1 MALVYDPTSGFVTI
15 PDPTPVAP
23 SNSGANVPGMTFTTT
38 VTDLPSNV
46 QNVINKNA
54 ASQGMTPE
62 QYLASRGGVDPIT
75 GVYGNSAAAD
85 SNAYLTDAA
94 YTTAAQNGNL
104 LSELNKAAG
113 KDKTTTGGGTTGTN
127 ASSSST
133 SLSAADTTARQ
144 NIFDQVQALFTTYG
158 IIKPG
163 DPASDALLKTI
174 KDLAMS
180 GAGADTISLQLQQSD
195 AYKARFAGNETR
207 RAAGLNI
214 LSPAEY
220 IATENAYDQIL
231 RAAGVPTGFYN
242 SSAEKA
248 KLIGAD
254 VSASELQSRVDLAA
268 KSISGADPFY
278 TQQLK
283 NLYGLSQGDMIAHVL
298 DPSAA
303 MPLLQQQTQSTTIA
317 AAAAR
322 NATNINL
329 TTAEQLAGM
338 GVTQAQAEQGFGNI
352 ASQLPGM
359 QAIASRYQGYGDA
372 GTVGTGLQAATFGA
386 PIGGETAAQAEARLK
401 RLQTQEVSAFG
412 GSAGASTQGQSL
424 GVANQQGVQ

>member
-1 MALVYDPTSGFVTI
+1 MATTGYDVLSGLKAVPVAKSTAVTPASI
-15 PDPTPVAP
+15 AAAQAAVAATEKIAAKTETAAVRAGDPLTNKSVVPPAPAGTTPVWV
-23 SNSGANVPGMTFTTT
+23 GG
-38 VTDLPSNV
+38 TD
-46 QNVINKNA
+46 
-54 ASQGMTPE
+54 
-62 QYLASRGGVDPIT
+62 
-75 GVYGNSAAAD
+75 
-85 SNAYLTDAA
+85 
-94 YTTAAQNGNL
+94 
-104 LSELNKAAG
+104 
-113 KDKTTTGGGTTGTN
+113 TGGWKFQSNTVQGPLGSSAGGQPTGSTGSVPYAPTGPS
-127 ASSSST
+127 AS
-133 SLSAADTTARQ
+133 DTASRQ

-207 RAAGLNI
+207 RAAGLNV

-231 RAAGVPTGFYN
+231 RASGVPTGFYN

-278 TQQLK
+278 TQQLQ

-298 DPSAA
+298 DPAAA
-303 MPLLQQQTQSTTIA
+303 MPLLQQQAQSTTIA

-329 TTAEQLAGM
+329 TTAQQLAGM
-338 GVTQAQAEQGFGNI
+338 GITQAQAEQGFGNI
-352 ASQLPGM
+352 ANQLPGM

-386 PIGGETAAQAEARLK
+386 PVGGETAAQAEARLK

-424 GVANQQGVQ
+424 GVGNQQGVQ

>member
-1 MALVYDPTSGFVTI
+1 MAYNPMSGNT
-15 PDPTPVAP
+15 PDAPAVAP
-23 SNSGANVPGMTFTTT
+23 
-38 VTDLPSNV
+38 VT
-46 QNVINKNA
+46 NA
-54 ASQGMTPE
+54 S
-62 QYLASRGGVDPIT
+62 L
-75 GVYGNSAAAD
+75 AAAQ
-85 SNAYLTDAA
+85 ATLGAKELAATRAETAAVRAAEPLTNKSVTPQAPA
-94 YTTAAQNGNL
+94 GTTAVWIG
-104 LSELNKAAG
+104 G
-113 KDKTTTGGGTTGTN
+113 TTTGSWKFQTNTPQGPVGGGGGGGQPTGPT
-127 ASSSST
+127 
-133 SLSAADTTARQ
+133 LSAPTGPSATDMASRQ
-144 NIFDQVQALFTTYG
+144 NVFDQVQALFTTYG
-158 IIKPG
+158 IIKAG
-163 DPASDALLKTI
+163 DPASDALLATI
-174 KDLAMS
+174 KNLAMS

-207 RAAGLNI
+207 RAAGLNV

-231 RAAGVPTGFYN
+231 RASGVPTGFYN

-268 KSISGADPFY
+268 KSISGEDPFY

-298 DPSAA
+298 DPAAA

-322 NATNINL
+322 NATNVNL
-329 TTAEQLAGM
+329 STAQQLAGM

-386 PIGGETAAQAEARLK
+386 PIAGETAAQAETRLK
-401 RLQTQEVSAFG
+401 RLQTQETSIFG

-424 GVANQQGVQ
+424 GVGNQQGVQ

>member
-1 MALVYDPTSGFVTI
+1 MATTGYDVLSGLKATSTPAPAPVT
-15 PDPTPVAP
+15 P
-23 SNSGANVPGMTFTTT
+23 
-38 VTDLPSNV
+38 
-46 QNVINKNA
+46 
-54 ASQGMTPE
+54 AS
-62 QYLASRGGVDPIT
+62 I
-75 GVYGNSAAAD
+75 AAAQ
-85 SNAYLTDAA
+85 AAVAATEKIAAKTETAAVRAAEPLTNNSVTPQAPA
-94 YTTAAQNGNL
+94 GTTAVWVG
-104 LSELNKAAG
+104 G
-113 KDKTTTGGGTTGTN
+113 TTTGGWKFQTNTPQGPVGGGGGGGGQPTGPT
-127 ASSSST
+127 
-133 SLSAADTTARQ
+133 LSAPTGPSATDMASRQ
-144 NIFDQVQALFTTYG
+144 NVFDQVQALFTTYG
-158 IIKPG
+158 IIKAG
-163 DPASDALLKTI
+163 DPASDALLATI
-174 KDLAMS
+174 KNLAMS

-207 RAAGLNI
+207 RAAGLNV

-231 RAAGVPTGFYN
+231 RASGVPTGFYN

-298 DPSAA
+298 DPAAA

-322 NATNINL
+322 NATNVNL
-329 TTAEQLAGM
+329 STAEQLAGM

-386 PIGGETAAQAEARLK
+386 PIAGETAAQAETRLK
-401 RLQTQEVSAFG
+401 RLQTQETSAFG

-424 GVANQQGVQ
+424 GIGTQQGVQ

>member
-1 MALVYDPTSGFVTI
+1 MATTGYDVLSGLKATSTPAPAPVT
-15 PDPTPVAP
+15 P
-23 SNSGANVPGMTFTTT
+23 
-38 VTDLPSNV
+38 
-46 QNVINKNA
+46 
-54 ASQGMTPE
+54 AS
-62 QYLASRGGVDPIT
+62 I
-75 GVYGNSAAAD
+75 AAAQ
-85 SNAYLTDAA
+85 AAVAATEKIAAKTETAAVRAAEPLTNKSVTPQAPA
-94 YTTAAQNGNL
+94 GTTAVWVG
-104 LSELNKAAG
+104 G
-113 KDKTTTGGGTTGTN
+113 TTTGGWKFQTNTPQGPVGGGGGGGGQPTGPT
-127 ASSSST
+127 
-133 SLSAADTTARQ
+133 LSAPTGPSATDMASRQ
-144 NIFDQVQALFTTYG
+144 NVFDQVQALFTTYG
-158 IIKPG
+158 IIKAG
-163 DPASDALLKTI
+163 DPASDALLATI
-174 KDLAMS
+174 KNLAMS

-207 RAAGLNI
+207 RAAGLNV

-231 RAAGVPTGFYN
+231 RASGVPTGFYN

-298 DPSAA
+298 DPAAA

-322 NATNINL
+322 NATNVNL
-329 TTAEQLAGM
+329 STAEQLAGM

-386 PIGGETAAQAEARLK
+386 PIAGETAAQAETRLK
-401 RLQTQEVSAFG
+401 RLQTQETSAFG

-424 GVANQQGVQ
+424 GIGTQQGVQ

>member
-1 MALVYDPTSGFVTI
+1 MAYNPMSGNT
-15 PDPTPVAP
+15 PDAPAVAP
-23 SNSGANVPGMTFTTT
+23 
-38 VTDLPSNV
+38 VT
-46 QNVINKNA
+46 NA
-54 ASQGMTPE
+54 S
-62 QYLASRGGVDPIT
+62 L
-75 GVYGNSAAAD
+75 AAAQ
-85 SNAYLTDAA
+85 ATLGAKELAATRAETAAVRAAEPLTNKSVTPQAPA
-94 YTTAAQNGNL
+94 GTTAVWIG
-104 LSELNKAAG
+104 G
-113 KDKTTTGGGTTGTN
+113 TTTGSWKFQTNTPQGPVGGGGGGGQPTGPT
-127 ASSSST
+127 
-133 SLSAADTTARQ
+133 LSAPTGPSATDMASRQ
-144 NIFDQVQALFTTYG
+144 NVFDQVQALFTTYG
-158 IIKPG
+158 IIKAG
-163 DPASDALLKTI
+163 DPASDALLATI
-174 KDLAMS
+174 KNLAMS

-207 RAAGLNI
+207 RAAGLNV

-231 RAAGVPTGFYN
+231 RASGVPTGFYN

-298 DPSAA
+298 DPAAA

-322 NATNINL
+322 NATNVNL
-329 TTAEQLAGM
+329 STAEQLAGM

-386 PIGGETAAQAEARLK
+386 PIAGETAAQAETRLK
-401 RLQTQEVSAFG
+401 RLQTQETSAFG

-424 GVANQQGVQ
+424 GVGNQQGSF

>member
-1 MALVYDPTSGFVTI
+1 MATTGYDVLSGLKAV
-15 PDPTPVAP
+15 PVAKPAPIVVTP
-23 SNSGANVPGMTFTTT
+23 SS
-38 VTDLPSNV
+38 
-46 QNVINKNA
+46 I
-54 ASQGMTPE
+54 
-62 QYLASRGGVDPIT
+62 
-75 GVYGNSAAAD
+75 AAAQ
-85 SNAYLTDAA
+85 ATLGAKELAATRAETAAVRAAEPLTNKSVTPQAPA
-94 YTTAAQNGNL
+94 GTTAVWIG
-104 LSELNKAAG
+104 G
-113 KDKTTTGGGTTGTN
+113 TTTGSWKFQTNTPQGPVGGGGNGGQPTGPT
-127 ASSSST
+127 
-133 SLSAADTTARQ
+133 LSAPTGPSATDMASRQ

-158 IIKPG
+158 IIKAG
-163 DPASDALLKTI
+163 DPASDALLATI
-174 KDLAMS
+174 KNLAMS

-207 RAAGLNI
+207 RAAGLNV
-214 LSPAEY
+214 LSPVEY

-231 RAAGVPTGFYN
+231 RASGVPTGFYN

-298 DPSAA
+298 DPAAA

-322 NATNINL
+322 NATNVNL
-329 TTAEQLAGM
+329 STAEQLAGM

-386 PIGGETAAQAEARLK
+386 PIAGETAAQAETRLK
-401 RLQTQEVSAFG
+401 RLQTQETSAFG

-424 GVANQQGVQ
+424 GVGNQQGVS

>member
-1 MALVYDPTSGFVTI
+1 MAFYDPMSGNT
-15 PDPTPVAP
+15 PDAPAVAP
-23 SNSGANVPGMTFTTT
+23 
-38 VTDLPSNV
+38 VT
-46 QNVINKNA
+46 NA
-54 ASQGMTPE
+54 S
-62 QYLASRGGVDPIT
+62 L
-75 GVYGNSAAAD
+75 AAAQ
-85 SNAYLTDAA
+85 ATLGAKELAATRAETAAVRAAEPLTNKSVTPQAPA
-94 YTTAAQNGNL
+94 GTTAVWIG
-104 LSELNKAAG
+104 G
-113 KDKTTTGGGTTGTN
+113 TTTGSWKFQTNTPQGPVGGGGGGGQPTGPT
-127 ASSSST
+127 
-133 SLSAADTTARQ
+133 LSAPTGASATDMASRQ
-144 NIFDQVQALFTTYG
+144 NVFDQVQALFTTYG
-158 IIKPG
+158 IIKAG
-163 DPASDALLKTI
+163 DPASDALLATI
-174 KDLAMS
+174 KNLAMS

-207 RAAGLNI
+207 RAAGLNV

-231 RAAGVPTGFYN
+231 RASGVPTGFYN

-298 DPSAA
+298 DPAAA

-322 NATNINL
+322 NATNVNL
-329 TTAEQLAGM
+329 STAEQLAGM
-338 GVTQAQAEQGFGNI
+338 GITQAQAEQGFGNI

-386 PIGGETAAQAEARLK
+386 PIAGETAAQAETRLK
-401 RLQTQEVSAFG
+401 RLQTQETSIFG

-424 GVANQQGVQ
+424 GVGNQQGVS

>member
-1 MALVYDPTSGFVTI
+1 MAYNPMSGNT
-15 PDPTPVAP
+15 PDAPAVAP
-23 SNSGANVPGMTFTTT
+23 
-38 VTDLPSNV
+38 VT
-46 QNVINKNA
+46 NA
-54 ASQGMTPE
+54 S
-62 QYLASRGGVDPIT
+62 L
-75 GVYGNSAAAD
+75 AAAQAAVAATEKIAT
-85 SNAYLTDAA
+85 SAETAAVRAAEPLTNKSVTPQAPA
-94 YTTAAQNGNL
+94 GTTAVWIG
-104 LSELNKAAG
+104 G
-113 KDKTTTGGGTTGTN
+113 TTTGSWKFQTNTPQGPVGGGGGGQPTGPT
-127 ASSSST
+127 
-133 SLSAADTTARQ
+133 LSAPTGPSATDMASRQ
-144 NIFDQVQALFTTYG
+144 NVFDQVQALFTTYG
-158 IIKPG
+158 IIKAG
-163 DPASDALLKTI
+163 DPASDALLATI
-174 KDLAMS
+174 KNLAMS

-195 AYKARFAGNETR
+195 AYKARFAGNEIR
-207 RAAGLNI
+207 RAAGLNV

-231 RAAGVPTGFYN
+231 RASGVPTGFYN

-298 DPSAA
+298 DPAAA

-322 NATNINL
+322 NATNVNL
-329 TTAEQLAGM
+329 STAEQLAGM

-386 PIGGETAAQAEARLK
+386 PIAGETAAQAETRLK
-401 RLQTQEVSAFG
+401 RLQTQETSIFG

-424 GVANQQGVQ
+424 GVGNQQGVS

>member
-1 MALVYDPTSGFVTI
+1 MAYNPMSGNT
-15 PDPTPVAP
+15 PDAPAVAP
-23 SNSGANVPGMTFTTT
+23 
-38 VTDLPSNV
+38 VT
-46 QNVINKNA
+46 NA
-54 ASQGMTPE
+54 S
-62 QYLASRGGVDPIT
+62 L
-75 GVYGNSAAAD
+75 AAAQAAVAATEKIAT
-85 SNAYLTDAA
+85 SAETAAVRAAEPLTNKSVTPQAPA
-94 YTTAAQNGNL
+94 GTTAVWIG
-104 LSELNKAAG
+104 G
-113 KDKTTTGGGTTGTN
+113 TTTGSWKFQTNTPQGPVGGGGGGQPTGPT
-127 ASSSST
+127 
-133 SLSAADTTARQ
+133 LSAPTGPSATDMASRQ
-144 NIFDQVQALFTTYG
+144 NVFDQVQALFTTYG
-158 IIKPG
+158 IIKAG
-163 DPASDALLKTI
+163 DPASDALLATI
-174 KDLAMS
+174 KNLAMS

-195 AYKARFAGNETR
+195 AYKARFAGNEIR
-207 RAAGLNI
+207 RAAGLNV

-231 RAAGVPTGFYN
+231 RASGVPTGFYN

-298 DPSAA
+298 DPAAA

-322 NATNINL
+322 NATNVNL
-329 TTAEQLAGM
+329 STAEQLAGM

-386 PIGGETAAQAEARLK
+386 PIAGETAAQAETRLK
-401 RLQTQEVSAFG
+401 RLQTQETSIFG

-424 GVANQQGVQ
+424 GVGNQQGVQ

>member
-1 MALVYDPTSGFVTI
+1 MSGNT
-15 PDPTPVAP
+15 PDAPAVAP
-23 SNSGANVPGMTFTTT
+23 
-38 VTDLPSNV
+38 VT
-46 QNVINKNA
+46 NA
-54 ASQGMTPE
+54 S
-62 QYLASRGGVDPIT
+62 L
-75 GVYGNSAAAD
+75 AAAQAAVAATEKIAT
-85 SNAYLTDAA
+85 SAETAAVRAAEPLTNKSVTPQAPA
-94 YTTAAQNGNL
+94 GTTAVWIG
-104 LSELNKAAG
+104 G
-113 KDKTTTGGGTTGTN
+113 TTTGSWKFQTNTPQGPVGGGGGGGQPTGPT
-127 ASSSST
+127 
-133 SLSAADTTARQ
+133 LSAPTGPSATDMASRQ
-144 NIFDQVQALFTTYG
+144 NVFDQVQALFTTYG
-158 IIKPG
+158 IIKAG
-163 DPASDALLKTI
+163 DPASDALLATI
-174 KDLAMS
+174 KNLAMS

-195 AYKARFAGNETR
+195 AYKARFAGNEIR
-207 RAAGLNI
+207 RAAGLNV

-231 RAAGVPTGFYN
+231 RASGVPTGFYN

-298 DPSAA
+298 DPAAA

-322 NATNINL
+322 NATNVNL
-329 TTAEQLAGM
+329 STAQQLAGM

-386 PIGGETAAQAEARLK
+386 PIAGETAAQAETRLK
-401 RLQTQEVSAFG
+401 RLQTQETSTFG

-424 GVANQQGVQ
+424 GVGNQQGVS

>member
-1 MALVYDPTSGFVTI
+1 MAYNPMSGNT
-15 PDPTPVAP
+15 PDAPAVAP
-23 SNSGANVPGMTFTTT
+23 
-38 VTDLPSNV
+38 VT
-46 QNVINKNA
+46 NA
-54 ASQGMTPE
+54 S
-62 QYLASRGGVDPIT
+62 L
-75 GVYGNSAAAD
+75 AAAQAAVAATEKIAT
-85 SNAYLTDAA
+85 SAETAAVRAAEPLTNKSVTPQAPA
-94 YTTAAQNGNL
+94 GTTAVWIG
-104 LSELNKAAG
+104 G
-113 KDKTTTGGGTTGTN
+113 TTTGSWKFQTNTPQGPVGGGGGGGQPTGPT
-127 ASSSST
+127 
-133 SLSAADTTARQ
+133 LSAPTGPSATDMASRQ
-144 NIFDQVQALFTTYG
+144 NVFDQVQALFTTYG
-158 IIKPG
+158 IIKAG
-163 DPASDALLKTI
+163 DPASDALLATI
-174 KDLAMS
+174 KNLAMS

-207 RAAGLNI
+207 RAAGLNV

-231 RAAGVPTGFYN
+231 RASGVPTGFYN

-298 DPSAA
+298 DPAAA

-322 NATNINL
+322 NATNVNL
-329 TTAEQLAGM
+329 STAEQLAGM

-386 PIGGETAAQAEARLK
+386 PIAGETAAQAETRLK
-401 RLQTQEVSAFG
+401 RLQTQETSIFG

-424 GVANQQGVQ
+424 GVGNQQGVS

>member
-1 MALVYDPTSGFVTI
+1 MAYNPMSGNT
-15 PDPTPVAP
+15 PDAPAVAP
-23 SNSGANVPGMTFTTT
+23 
-38 VTDLPSNV
+38 VT
-46 QNVINKNA
+46 NA
-54 ASQGMTPE
+54 S
-62 QYLASRGGVDPIT
+62 L
-75 GVYGNSAAAD
+75 AAAQ
-85 SNAYLTDAA
+85 ATVGAKELAATRAETAAVRAAEPLTNKSVTPQAPA
-94 YTTAAQNGNL
+94 GTTAVWIG
-104 LSELNKAAG
+104 G
-113 KDKTTTGGGTTGTN
+113 TTTGSWKFQTNTPQGPVGGGGGGGQPTGPT
-127 ASSSST
+127 
-133 SLSAADTTARQ
+133 LSAPTGPSATDMASRQ
-144 NIFDQVQALFTTYG
+144 NVFDQVQALFTTYG
-158 IIKPG
+158 IIKAG
-163 DPASDALLKTI
+163 DPASDALLATI
-174 KDLAMS
+174 KNLAMS

-207 RAAGLNI
+207 RAAGLNV

-231 RAAGVPTGFYN
+231 RASGVPTGFYN

-298 DPSAA
+298 DPAAA

-322 NATNINL
+322 NATNVNL
-329 TTAEQLAGM
+329 STAEQLAGM

-386 PIGGETAAQAEARLK
+386 PIAGETAAQAETRLK
-401 RLQTQEVSAFG
+401 RLQTQETSIFG

-424 GVANQQGVQ
+424 GVGNQQGVS

>member
-1 MALVYDPTSGFVTI
+1 MAYNPMSGNT
-15 PDPTPVAP
+15 PDAPAVAP
-23 SNSGANVPGMTFTTT
+23 
-38 VTDLPSNV
+38 VT
-46 QNVINKNA
+46 NA
-54 ASQGMTPE
+54 S
-62 QYLASRGGVDPIT
+62 L
-75 GVYGNSAAAD
+75 AAAQAAVAATEKIAT
-85 SNAYLTDAA
+85 SAETAAVRAAEPLTNKSVTPQAPA
-94 YTTAAQNGNL
+94 GTTAVWIG
-104 LSELNKAAG
+104 G
-113 KDKTTTGGGTTGTN
+113 TTTGSWKFQTNTPQGPIGGGGGGGQPTGPT
-127 ASSSST
+127 
-133 SLSAADTTARQ
+133 LSAPTGPSATDMASRQ
-144 NIFDQVQALFTTYG
+144 NVFDQVQALFTTYG
-158 IIKPG
+158 IIKAG
-163 DPASDALLKTI
+163 DPASDALLATI
-174 KDLAMS
+174 KNLAMS

-195 AYKARFAGNETR
+195 AYKARFAGNEIR
-207 RAAGLNI
+207 RAAGLNV

-231 RAAGVPTGFYN
+231 RASGVPTGFYN

-298 DPSAA
+298 DPAAA

-322 NATNINL
+322 NATNVNL
-329 TTAEQLAGM
+329 STAEQLAGM

-386 PIGGETAAQAEARLK
+386 PIAGETAAQAETRLK
-401 RLQTQEVSAFG
+401 RLQTQETSIFG

-424 GVANQQGVQ
+424 GVGNQQGSF

>member
-1 MALVYDPTSGFVTI
+1 MSGNT
-15 PDPTPVAP
+15 PDAPAVAP
-23 SNSGANVPGMTFTTT
+23 
-38 VTDLPSNV
+38 VT
-46 QNVINKNA
+46 NA
-54 ASQGMTPE
+54 S
-62 QYLASRGGVDPIT
+62 L
-75 GVYGNSAAAD
+75 AAAQ
-85 SNAYLTDAA
+85 ATLGAKELAATRAETAAVRAAEPLTNKSVTPQAPA
-94 YTTAAQNGNL
+94 GTTAVWIG
-104 LSELNKAAG
+104 G
-113 KDKTTTGGGTTGTN
+113 TTTGSWKFQTNTPQGPVGGGGGGQPTGPT
-127 ASSSST
+127 
-133 SLSAADTTARQ
+133 LSAPTGPSATQMADRQ

-158 IIKPG
+158 IIKAG
-163 DPASDALLKTI
+163 DPASDALLATI
-174 KDLAMS
+174 KNLAMS

-207 RAAGLNI
+207 RAAGLNV

-231 RAAGVPTGFYN
+231 RASGVPTGFYN

-298 DPSAA
+298 DPAAA

-322 NATNINL
+322 NATNVNL
-329 TTAEQLAGM
+329 STAQQLAGM

-352 ASQLPGM
+352 AFQLPGM

-386 PIGGETAAQAEARLK
+386 PIAGETAAQAETRLK
-401 RLQTQEVSAFG
+401 RLQTQETSAFG

-424 GVANQQGVQ
+424 GIGTQQGVQ

>member
-1 MALVYDPTSGFVTI
+1 M
-15 PDPTPVAP
+15 
-23 SNSGANVPGMTFTTT
+23 
-38 VTDLPSNV
+38 
-46 QNVINKNA
+46 
-54 ASQGMTPE
+54 
-62 QYLASRGGVDPIT
+62 
-75 GVYGNSAAAD
+75 
-85 SNAYLTDAA
+85 
-94 YTTAAQNGNL
+94 
-104 LSELNKAAG
+104 
-113 KDKTTTGGGTTGTN
+113 
-127 ASSSST
+127 
-133 SLSAADTTARQ
+133 
-144 NIFDQVQALFTTYG
+144 
-158 IIKPG
+158 
-163 DPASDALLKTI
+163 
-174 KDLAMS
+174 
-180 GAGADTISLQLQQSD
+180 
-195 AYKARFAGNETR
+195 
-207 RAAGLNI
+207 
-214 LSPAEY
+214 
-220 IATENAYDQIL
+220 
-231 RAAGVPTGFYN
+231 PTGFYN

-298 DPSAA
+298 DPAAA

-322 NATNINL
+322 NATNVNL
-329 TTAEQLAGM
+329 STAEQLAGM

-386 PIGGETAAQAEARLK
+386 PIAGETAAQAETRLK
-401 RLQTQEVSAFG
+401 RLQTQETSAFG

-424 GVANQQGVQ
+424 GVGNQQGVQ

>member
-1 MALVYDPTSGFVTI
+1 MAYNPMSGNT
-15 PDPTPVAP
+15 PDAPAVAP
-23 SNSGANVPGMTFTTT
+23 
-38 VTDLPSNV
+38 VT
-46 QNVINKNA
+46 NA
-54 ASQGMTPE
+54 S
-62 QYLASRGGVDPIT
+62 L
-75 GVYGNSAAAD
+75 AAAQ
-85 SNAYLTDAA
+85 ATLGAKELAATRAETAAVRAAEPLTNKSVTPQAPA
-94 YTTAAQNGNL
+94 GTTAVWIG
-104 LSELNKAAG
+104 G
-113 KDKTTTGGGTTGTN
+113 TTTGSWKFQTNTPQGPVGGGGGGGQPTGPT
-127 ASSSST
+127 
-133 SLSAADTTARQ
+133 LSAPTGPSATDMASRQ
-144 NIFDQVQALFTTYG
+144 NVFDQVQALFTTYG
-158 IIKPG
+158 IIKAG
-163 DPASDALLKTI
+163 DPASDALLATI
-174 KDLAMS
+174 KNLAMS

-207 RAAGLNI
+207 RAAGLNV

-231 RAAGVPTGFYN
+231 RASGVPTGFYN

-298 DPSAA
+298 DPAAA

-322 NATNINL
+322 NATNVNL
-329 TTAEQLAGM
+329 STAEQLAGM

-386 PIGGETAAQAEARLK
+386 PIAGETAAQAETRLK
-401 RLQTQEVSAFG
+401 RLQTQETSAFG

-424 GVANQQGVQ
+424 GVGNQQGVS

>member
-1 MALVYDPTSGFVTI
+1 MAAYYDPMSGNTPDAPIATGTI
-15 PDPTPVAP
+15 AGINSPVATAP
-23 SNSGANVPGMTFTTT
+23 QPATPNYTGMSGTQIADQLRAANTARDQAAQAAATKPVISAAGQQRGDQLQWDPKTQQYQIIKGVNVVQGPNGGGGGGQPTGPSGAGPVPYAPTGPSA
-38 VTDLPSNV
+38 TDM
-46 QNVINKNA
+46 
-54 ASQGMTPE
+54 AS
-62 QYLASRGGVDPIT
+62 
-75 GVYGNSAAAD
+75 
-85 SNAYLTDAA
+85 
-94 YTTAAQNGNL
+94 
-104 LSELNKAAG
+104 
-113 KDKTTTGGGTTGTN
+113 
-127 ASSSST
+127 
-133 SLSAADTTARQ
+133 RQ

-158 IIKPG
+158 IIRAG
-163 DPASDALLKTI
+163 DPTSDALLKTI

-207 RAAGLNI
+207 RAAGLNV

-231 RAAGVPTGFYN
+231 RASGVPTGFYN

-254 VSASELQSRVDLAA
+254 VSASELQSRVDLASN
-268 KSISGADPFY
+268 SISGADPFY

-298 DPSAA
+298 DPAAA

-329 TTAEQLAGM
+329 STAQQLAGM

-352 ASQLPGM
+352 ANQLPGM

-372 GTVGTGLQAATFGA
+372 GTVGTSLQAATFGA
-386 PIGGETAAQAEARLK
+386 PIAGETPAQAEARLK
-401 RLQTQEVSAFG
+401 RLQTQEASQFG

-424 GVANQQGVQ
+424 GVASQQGVQ

>member
-1 MALVYDPTSGFVTI
+1 MSGNT
-15 PDPTPVAP
+15 PDAPAVAP
-23 SNSGANVPGMTFTTT
+23 
-38 VTDLPSNV
+38 VT
-46 QNVINKNA
+46 NA
-54 ASQGMTPE
+54 S
-62 QYLASRGGVDPIT
+62 L
-75 GVYGNSAAAD
+75 AAAQ
-85 SNAYLTDAA
+85 ATLGAKELAATRAETAAVRAAEPLTNKSVTPQAPA
-94 YTTAAQNGNL
+94 GTTAVWIG
-104 LSELNKAAG
+104 G
-113 KDKTTTGGGTTGTN
+113 TTTGSWKFQTNTPQGPIGGGGGGGQPTGPT
-127 ASSSST
+127 
-133 SLSAADTTARQ
+133 LSAPTGPSATDMASRQ
-144 NIFDQVQALFTTYG
+144 NVFDQVQALFTTYG
-158 IIKPG
+158 IIKAG
-163 DPASDALLKTI
+163 DPASDALLATI
-174 KDLAMS
+174 KNLAMS

-207 RAAGLNI
+207 RAAGLNV

-231 RAAGVPTGFYN
+231 RASGVPTGFYN

-298 DPSAA
+298 DPAAA

-322 NATNINL
+322 NATNVNL
-329 TTAEQLAGM
+329 STAEQLAGM

-386 PIGGETAAQAEARLK
+386 PIAGETAAQAETRLK
-401 RLQTQEVSAFG
+401 RLQTQETSAFG

-424 GVANQQGVQ
+424 GVGNQQGVS

>member
-1 MALVYDPTSGFVTI
+1 MATTGYDVLSGLKAV
-15 PDPTPVAP
+15 PVAKPAPIVVTP
-23 SNSGANVPGMTFTTT
+23 SS
-38 VTDLPSNV
+38 
-46 QNVINKNA
+46 I
-54 ASQGMTPE
+54 
-62 QYLASRGGVDPIT
+62 
-75 GVYGNSAAAD
+75 AAAQ
-85 SNAYLTDAA
+85 ATLGAKELAATRAETAAVRAAEPLTNKSVTPQAPA
-94 YTTAAQNGNL
+94 GTTAVWIG
-104 LSELNKAAG
+104 G
-113 KDKTTTGGGTTGTN
+113 TTTGSWKFQTNTPQGPVGGGGGGGQPTGPT
-127 ASSSST
+127 
-133 SLSAADTTARQ
+133 LSAPTGPSATDMASRQ
-144 NIFDQVQALFTTYG
+144 NVFDQVQALFTTYG
-158 IIKPG
+158 IIKAG
-163 DPASDALLKTI
+163 DPASDALLATI
-174 KDLAMS
+174 KNLAMS

-207 RAAGLNI
+207 RAAGLNV

-231 RAAGVPTGFYN
+231 RASGVPTGFYN

-298 DPSAA
+298 DPAAA

-322 NATNINL
+322 NATNVNL
-329 TTAEQLAGM
+329 STAEQLAGM

-386 PIGGETAAQAEARLK
+386 PIAGETAAQAETRLK
-401 RLQTQEVSAFG
+401 RLQTQETSAFG

-424 GVANQQGVQ
+424 GVGNQQGVS

>member
-1 MALVYDPTSGFVTI
+1 MAYNPMSGNT
-15 PDPTPVAP
+15 PDAPAVAP
-23 SNSGANVPGMTFTTT
+23 
-38 VTDLPSNV
+38 VT
-46 QNVINKNA
+46 NA
-54 ASQGMTPE
+54 S
-62 QYLASRGGVDPIT
+62 L
-75 GVYGNSAAAD
+75 AAAQ
-85 SNAYLTDAA
+85 ATLGAKELAATRAETAAVRAAEPLTNKSVTPQAPA
-94 YTTAAQNGNL
+94 GTTAVWIG
-104 LSELNKAAG
+104 G
-113 KDKTTTGGGTTGTN
+113 TTTGSWKFQTNTPQGPVGGGGGGGQPTGPT
-127 ASSSST
+127 
-133 SLSAADTTARQ
+133 LSAPTGPSATDMASRQ
-144 NIFDQVQALFTTYG
+144 NVFDQVQALFTTYG
-158 IIKPG
+158 IIKAG
-163 DPASDALLKTI
+163 DPASDALLATI
-174 KDLAMS
+174 KNLAMS

-207 RAAGLNI
+207 RAAGLNV

-231 RAAGVPTGFYN
+231 RASGVPTGFYN

-298 DPSAA
+298 DPAAA

-322 NATNINL
+322 NATNVNL
-329 TTAEQLAGM
+329 STAEQLAGM

-386 PIGGETAAQAEARLK
+386 PIAGETAAQAETRLK
-401 RLQTQEVSAFG
+401 RLQTQETSIFG

-424 GVANQQGVQ
+424 GVGNQQGVS

>member
-1 MALVYDPTSGFVTI
+1 MAYDPMSGNT
-15 PDPTPVAP
+15 PDAPAVAP
-23 SNSGANVPGMTFTTT
+23 
-38 VTDLPSNV
+38 VT
-46 QNVINKNA
+46 NA
-54 ASQGMTPE
+54 S
-62 QYLASRGGVDPIT
+62 L
-75 GVYGNSAAAD
+75 AAAQ
-85 SNAYLTDAA
+85 ATLGAKELAATRAETAAVRAAEPLTNKSVTPQAPA
-94 YTTAAQNGNL
+94 GTTAVWIG
-104 LSELNKAAG
+104 G
-113 KDKTTTGGGTTGTN
+113 TTTGSWKFQTNTPQGPIGGGGGGGQPTGPT
-127 ASSSST
+127 
-133 SLSAADTTARQ
+133 LSAPTGPSATDMASRQ
-144 NIFDQVQALFTTYG
+144 NVFDQVQALFTTYG
-158 IIKPG
+158 IIKAG
-163 DPASDALLKTI
+163 DPASDALLATI
-174 KDLAMS
+174 KNLAMS

-207 RAAGLNI
+207 RAAGLNV

-231 RAAGVPTGFYN
+231 RASGVPTGFYN

-298 DPSAA
+298 DPAAA

-322 NATNINL
+322 NATNVNL
-329 TTAEQLAGM
+329 STAEQLAGM

-386 PIGGETAAQAEARLK
+386 PIAGETAAQAETRLK
-401 RLQTQEVSAFG
+401 RLQTQETSAFG

-424 GVANQQGVQ
+424 GVGNQQGVQ

>member
-1 MALVYDPTSGFVTI
+1 MATTGYDVLSGLKAVPVAKPTVVTPASI
-15 PDPTPVAP
+15 AAAQAAVAATEKIAAKTEAKAVRAADPLTNKSVAPPAPAGTTPVWV
-23 SNSGANVPGMTFTTT
+23 GG
-38 VTDLPSNV
+38 TD
-46 QNVINKNA
+46 
-54 ASQGMTPE
+54 
-62 QYLASRGGVDPIT
+62 
-75 GVYGNSAAAD
+75 
-85 SNAYLTDAA
+85 
-94 YTTAAQNGNL
+94 
-104 LSELNKAAG
+104 
-113 KDKTTTGGGTTGTN
+113 TGGWKFQTNTVQGPVFTGGQPTGSTGPVPYAPTGPS
-127 ASSSST
+127 ASDMAS
-133 SLSAADTTARQ
+133 RQ

-207 RAAGLNI
+207 RAAGLNV

-231 RAAGVPTGFYN
+231 RASGVPTGFYN

-278 TQQLK
+278 TQQLQ

-298 DPSAA
+298 DPAAA
-303 MPLLQQQTQSTTIA
+303 MPLLQQQAQSTTIA

-329 TTAEQLAGM
+329 TTAQQLAGM
-338 GVTQAQAEQGFGNI
+338 GITQAQAEQGFGSI
-352 ASQLPGM
+352 ANQLPGM

-401 RLQTQEVSAFG
+401 RLQTQETSAFG

-424 GVANQQGVQ
+424 GVGNQQGSI

>member
-1 MALVYDPTSGFVTI
+1 MATTGYDVLSGLKAV
-15 PDPTPVAP
+15 PVAKPAPIVVTP
-23 SNSGANVPGMTFTTT
+23 SS
-38 VTDLPSNV
+38 
-46 QNVINKNA
+46 I
-54 ASQGMTPE
+54 
-62 QYLASRGGVDPIT
+62 
-75 GVYGNSAAAD
+75 AAAQ
-85 SNAYLTDAA
+85 ATLGAKELAATRAETAAVRAAEPLTNKSVTPQAPA
-94 YTTAAQNGNL
+94 GTTAVWIG
-104 LSELNKAAG
+104 G
-113 KDKTTTGGGTTGTN
+113 TTTGSWKFQTNTPQGPVGGGGNGGQPTGPT
-127 ASSSST
+127 
-133 SLSAADTTARQ
+133 LSAPTGPSATDMASRQ
-144 NIFDQVQALFTTYG
+144 NVFDQVQALFTTYG
-158 IIKPG
+158 IIKAG
-163 DPASDALLKTI
+163 DPASDALLATI
-174 KDLAMS
+174 KNLAMS

-207 RAAGLNI
+207 RAAGLNV

-231 RAAGVPTGFYN
+231 RASGVPTGFYN

-298 DPSAA
+298 DPAAA

-322 NATNINL
+322 NATNVNL
-329 TTAEQLAGM
+329 STAEQLAGM

-386 PIGGETAAQAEARLK
+386 PIAGETAAQAETRLK
-401 RLQTQEVSAFG
+401 RLQTQETSAFG

-424 GVANQQGVQ
+424 GVGNQQGVS

>member
-1 MALVYDPTSGFVTI
+1 MSGNT
-15 PDPTPVAP
+15 PDAPAVAP
-23 SNSGANVPGMTFTTT
+23 
-38 VTDLPSNV
+38 VT
-46 QNVINKNA
+46 NA
-54 ASQGMTPE
+54 S
-62 QYLASRGGVDPIT
+62 L
-75 GVYGNSAAAD
+75 AAAQ
-85 SNAYLTDAA
+85 ATVGAKELAATRAETAAVRAAEPLTNKSVTPQAPA
-94 YTTAAQNGNL
+94 GTTAVWIG
-104 LSELNKAAG
+104 G
-113 KDKTTTGGGTTGTN
+113 TTTGSWKFQTNTPQGPVGGGGGGGQPTGPT
-127 ASSSST
+127 
-133 SLSAADTTARQ
+133 LSAPTGPSATDMASRQ
-144 NIFDQVQALFTTYG
+144 NVFDQVQALFTTYG
-158 IIKPG
+158 IIKAG
-163 DPASDALLKTI
+163 DPASDALLATI
-174 KDLAMS
+174 KNLAMS

-207 RAAGLNI
+207 RAAGLNV

-231 RAAGVPTGFYN
+231 RASGVPTGFYN

-298 DPSAA
+298 DPAAA

-322 NATNINL
+322 NATNVNL
-329 TTAEQLAGM
+329 STAEQLAGM

-386 PIGGETAAQAEARLK
+386 PIAGETAAQAETRLK
-401 RLQTQEVSAFG
+401 RLQTQETSAFG

-424 GVANQQGVQ
+424 GVGNQQGVS

>member
-1 MALVYDPTSGFVTI
+1 MATTGYDVLSGLKATSTPAPAPVT
-15 PDPTPVAP
+15 P
-23 SNSGANVPGMTFTTT
+23 
-38 VTDLPSNV
+38 
-46 QNVINKNA
+46 
-54 ASQGMTPE
+54 AS
-62 QYLASRGGVDPIT
+62 I
-75 GVYGNSAAAD
+75 AAAQ
-85 SNAYLTDAA
+85 AAVAATEKIAAKTETAAVRAAEPLTNKSVTPQAPA
-94 YTTAAQNGNL
+94 GTTAVWIG
-104 LSELNKAAG
+104 G
-113 KDKTTTGGGTTGTN
+113 TTTGSWKFQTNTPQGPVGGGGGGGQPTGPT
-127 ASSSST
+127 
-133 SLSAADTTARQ
+133 LSAPTGPSATDMASRQ
-144 NIFDQVQALFTTYG
+144 NVFDQVQALFTTYG
-158 IIKPG
+158 IIKAG
-163 DPASDALLKTI
+163 DPASDALLATI
-174 KDLAMS
+174 KNLAMS

-207 RAAGLNI
+207 RAAGLNV

-231 RAAGVPTGFYN
+231 RASGVPTGFYN

-298 DPSAA
+298 DPAAA

-322 NATNINL
+322 NATNVNL
-329 TTAEQLAGM
+329 STAQQLAGM

-386 PIGGETAAQAEARLK
+386 PIAGETAAQAETRLK
-401 RLQTQEVSAFG
+401 RLQTQETSTFG

-424 GVANQQGVQ
+424 GVGNQQGVS

>member
-1 MALVYDPTSGFVTI
+1 MAYNPMSGNT
-15 PDPTPVAP
+15 PDAPAVAP
-23 SNSGANVPGMTFTTT
+23 
-38 VTDLPSNV
+38 VT
-46 QNVINKNA
+46 NA
-54 ASQGMTPE
+54 S
-62 QYLASRGGVDPIT
+62 L
-75 GVYGNSAAAD
+75 AAAQ
-85 SNAYLTDAA
+85 ATLGAKELAATRAETAAVRAAEPLTNKSVTPQAPA
-94 YTTAAQNGNL
+94 GTTAVWIG
-104 LSELNKAAG
+104 G
-113 KDKTTTGGGTTGTN
+113 TTTGSWKFQTNTPQGPVGGGGGGGQPTGPT
-127 ASSSST
+127 
-133 SLSAADTTARQ
+133 LSAPTGPSATDMASRQ
-144 NIFDQVQALFTTYG
+144 NVFDQVQALFTTYG
-158 IIKPG
+158 IIKAG
-163 DPASDALLKTI
+163 DPASDALLATI
-174 KDLAMS
+174 KNLAMS

-207 RAAGLNI
+207 RAAGLNV

-231 RAAGVPTGFYN
+231 RASGVPTGFYN

-298 DPSAA
+298 DPAAA

-322 NATNINL
+322 NATNVNL
-329 TTAEQLAGM
+329 STAEQLAGM

-386 PIGGETAAQAEARLK
+386 PIAGETAAQAETRLK
-401 RLQTQEVSAFG
+401 RLQTQETSTFG

-424 GVANQQGVQ
+424 GVGNQQGSF

>member
-1 MALVYDPTSGFVTI
+1 MATTGYDVLSGLKATSTPAPAPVT
-15 PDPTPVAP
+15 P
-23 SNSGANVPGMTFTTT
+23 
-38 VTDLPSNV
+38 
-46 QNVINKNA
+46 
-54 ASQGMTPE
+54 AS
-62 QYLASRGGVDPIT
+62 I
-75 GVYGNSAAAD
+75 AAAQ
-85 SNAYLTDAA
+85 AAVAATEKIAAKTETAAVRAAEPLTNKSVTPQAPA
-94 YTTAAQNGNL
+94 GTTAVWVG
-104 LSELNKAAG
+104 G
-113 KDKTTTGGGTTGTN
+113 TTTGGWKFQTNTPQGPVGGGGGGGQPTGPT
-127 ASSSST
+127 
-133 SLSAADTTARQ
+133 LSAPTGPSATDMASRQ
-144 NIFDQVQALFTTYG
+144 NVFDQVQALFTTYG
-158 IIKPG
+158 IIKAG
-163 DPASDALLKTI
+163 DPASDALLATI
-174 KDLAMS
+174 KNLAMS

-207 RAAGLNI
+207 RAAGLNV

-231 RAAGVPTGFYN
+231 RASGVPTGFYN

-298 DPSAA
+298 DPAAA

-322 NATNINL
+322 NATNVNL
-329 TTAEQLAGM
+329 STAEQLAGM

-386 PIGGETAAQAEARLK
+386 PIAGETAAQAETRLK
-401 RLQTQEVSAFG
+401 RLQTQETSAFG

-424 GVANQQGVQ
+424 GVGNQQGVS

>member
-1 MALVYDPTSGFVTI
+1 MAYNPMSGNT
-15 PDPTPVAP
+15 PDAPAVAP
-23 SNSGANVPGMTFTTT
+23 
-38 VTDLPSNV
+38 VT
-46 QNVINKNA
+46 NA
-54 ASQGMTPE
+54 S
-62 QYLASRGGVDPIT
+62 L
-75 GVYGNSAAAD
+75 AAAQAAVAATEKIAT
-85 SNAYLTDAA
+85 SAETAAVRAAEPLTNKSVTPQAPA
-94 YTTAAQNGNL
+94 GTTAVWIG
-104 LSELNKAAG
+104 G
-113 KDKTTTGGGTTGTN
+113 TTTGSWKFQTNTPQGPVGGGGGGGQPTGPT
-127 ASSSST
+127 
-133 SLSAADTTARQ
+133 LSAPTGPSATDMASRQ
-144 NIFDQVQALFTTYG
+144 NVFDQVQALFTTYG
-158 IIKPG
+158 IIKAG
-163 DPASDALLKTI
+163 DPASTALLATI
-174 KDLAMS
+174 KNLAMS

-195 AYKARFAGNETR
+195 AYKARFAGNEIR
-207 RAAGLNI
+207 RAAGLNV

-231 RAAGVPTGFYN
+231 RASGVPTGFYN

-298 DPSAA
+298 DPAAA

-322 NATNINL
+322 NATNVNL
-329 TTAEQLAGM
+329 STAEQLAGM

-386 PIGGETAAQAEARLK
+386 PIAGETAAQAETRLK
-401 RLQTQEVSAFG
+401 RLQTQETSIFG

-424 GVANQQGVQ
+424 GIGTQQGVQ

>member
-1 MALVYDPTSGFVTI
+1 MAYNPMSGNT
-15 PDPTPVAP
+15 PDAPAVAP
-23 SNSGANVPGMTFTTT
+23 VTNASLAAAQATVGAKE
-38 VTDLPSNV
+38 L
-46 QNVINKNA
+46 A
-54 ASQGMTPE
+54 ASRAET
-62 QYLASRGGVDPIT
+62 AAVR
-75 GVYGNSAAAD
+75 AAD
-85 SNAYLTDAA
+85 PLTNKSVTPQAPA
-94 YTTAAQNGNL
+94 GTTAVWIG
-104 LSELNKAAG
+104 G
-113 KDKTTTGGGTTGTN
+113 TTTGSWKFQTNTPQGPIGGGGGGGQPTGPT
-127 ASSSST
+127 
-133 SLSAADTTARQ
+133 LSAPTGPSATDMASRQ
-144 NIFDQVQALFTTYG
+144 NVFDQVQALFTTYG
-158 IIKPG
+158 IIKAG
-163 DPASDALLKTI
+163 DPASDALLATI
-174 KDLAMS
+174 KNLAMS

-207 RAAGLNI
+207 RAAGLNV

-231 RAAGVPTGFYN
+231 RASGVPTGFYN

-298 DPSAA
+298 DPAAA

-322 NATNINL
+322 NATNVNL
-329 TTAEQLAGM
+329 STAEQLAGM

-386 PIGGETAAQAEARLK
+386 PIAGETAAQAETRLK
-401 RLQTQEVSAFG
+401 RLQTQETSAFG

-424 GVANQQGVQ
+424 GVGNQQGVS

>member
-1 MALVYDPTSGFVTI
+1 MAYNPMSGNT
-15 PDPTPVAP
+15 PDAPAVAP
-23 SNSGANVPGMTFTTT
+23 
-38 VTDLPSNV
+38 VT
-46 QNVINKNA
+46 NA
-54 ASQGMTPE
+54 S
-62 QYLASRGGVDPIT
+62 L
-75 GVYGNSAAAD
+75 AAAQ
-85 SNAYLTDAA
+85 ATVGAKELAATRAETAAVRAAEPLTNKSVTPQAPA
-94 YTTAAQNGNL
+94 GTTAVWIG
-104 LSELNKAAG
+104 G
-113 KDKTTTGGGTTGTN
+113 TTTGSWKFQTNTPQGPVGGGGGGGQPTGPT
-127 ASSSST
+127 
-133 SLSAADTTARQ
+133 LSAPTGPSATDMASRQ
-144 NIFDQVQALFTTYG
+144 NVFDQVQALFTTYG
-158 IIKPG
+158 IIKAG
-163 DPASDALLKTI
+163 DPASDALLATI
-174 KDLAMS
+174 KNLAMS

-195 AYKARFAGNETR
+195 AYKARFAGNEIR
-207 RAAGLNI
+207 RAAGLNV

-231 RAAGVPTGFYN
+231 RASGVPTGFYN

-298 DPSAA
+298 DPAAA

-322 NATNINL
+322 NATNVNL
-329 TTAEQLAGM
+329 STAEQLAGM

-386 PIGGETAAQAEARLK
+386 PIAGETAAQAETRLK
-401 RLQTQEVSAFG
+401 RLQTQETSIFG

-424 GVANQQGVQ
+424 GVGNQQGVQ

>member
-1 MALVYDPTSGFVTI
+1 MAYNPMSGNT
-15 PDPTPVAP
+15 PDAPAVAP
-23 SNSGANVPGMTFTTT
+23 
-38 VTDLPSNV
+38 VT
-46 QNVINKNA
+46 NA
-54 ASQGMTPE
+54 S
-62 QYLASRGGVDPIT
+62 L
-75 GVYGNSAAAD
+75 AAAQ
-85 SNAYLTDAA
+85 ATLGAKELAATRAETAAVRAAEPLTNKSVTPQAPA
-94 YTTAAQNGNL
+94 GTTAVWIG
-104 LSELNKAAG
+104 G
-113 KDKTTTGGGTTGTN
+113 TTTGSWKFQTNTPQGPVGGGGGGGQPTGPT
-127 ASSSST
+127 
-133 SLSAADTTARQ
+133 LSAPTGPSATDMASRQ
-144 NIFDQVQALFTTYG
+144 NVFDQVQALFTTYG
-158 IIKPG
+158 IIKAG
-163 DPASDALLKTI
+163 DPASDALLATI
-174 KDLAMS
+174 KNLAMS

-195 AYKARFAGNETR
+195 AYKARFAGNEIR
-207 RAAGLNI
+207 RAAGLNV

-231 RAAGVPTGFYN
+231 RASGVPTGFYN

-298 DPSAA
+298 DPAAA

-322 NATNINL
+322 NATNVNL
-329 TTAEQLAGM
+329 STAEQLAGM

-386 PIGGETAAQAEARLK
+386 PIAGETAAQAETRLK
-401 RLQTQEVSAFG
+401 RLQTQETSIFG

-424 GVANQQGVQ
+424 GIGTQQGVQ

>member
-1 MALVYDPTSGFVTI
+1 MATTGYDVLSGLKAV
-15 PDPTPVAP
+15 PVAKPAPIVVTP
-23 SNSGANVPGMTFTTT
+23 SS
-38 VTDLPSNV
+38 
-46 QNVINKNA
+46 I
-54 ASQGMTPE
+54 
-62 QYLASRGGVDPIT
+62 
-75 GVYGNSAAAD
+75 AAAQ
-85 SNAYLTDAA
+85 ATLGAKELAATRAETAAVRAAEPLTNKSVTPQAPA
-94 YTTAAQNGNL
+94 GTTAVWIG
-104 LSELNKAAG
+104 G
-113 KDKTTTGGGTTGTN
+113 TTTGSWKFQTNTPQGPIGGGGGGGQPTGPT
-127 ASSSST
+127 
-133 SLSAADTTARQ
+133 LSAPTGPSATDMASRQ
-144 NIFDQVQALFTTYG
+144 NVFDQVQALFTTYG
-158 IIKPG
+158 IIKAG
-163 DPASDALLKTI
+163 DPASDALLATI
-174 KDLAMS
+174 KNLAMS

-207 RAAGLNI
+207 RAAGLNV

-231 RAAGVPTGFYN
+231 RASGVPTGFYN

-298 DPSAA
+298 DPAAA

-322 NATNINL
+322 NATNVNL
-329 TTAEQLAGM
+329 STAEQLAGM

-386 PIGGETAAQAEARLK
+386 PIAGETAAQAETRLK
-401 RLQTQEVSAFG
+401 RLQTQETSAFG

-424 GVANQQGVQ
+424 GVGNQQGVQ

>member
-1 MALVYDPTSGFVTI
+1 MAYNPMSGNT
-15 PDPTPVAP
+15 PDAPAVAP
-23 SNSGANVPGMTFTTT
+23 
-38 VTDLPSNV
+38 VT
-46 QNVINKNA
+46 NA
-54 ASQGMTPE
+54 S
-62 QYLASRGGVDPIT
+62 L
-75 GVYGNSAAAD
+75 AAAQAAVAATEKIAT
-85 SNAYLTDAA
+85 SAETAAVRAAEPLTNKSVTPQAPA
-94 YTTAAQNGNL
+94 GTTAVWIG
-104 LSELNKAAG
+104 G
-113 KDKTTTGGGTTGTN
+113 TTTGSWKFQTNTPQGPVGGGGGGGQPTGPT
-127 ASSSST
+127 
-133 SLSAADTTARQ
+133 LSAPTGPSATDMASRQ
-144 NIFDQVQALFTTYG
+144 NVFDQVQALFTTYG
-158 IIKPG
+158 IIKAG
-163 DPASDALLKTI
+163 DPASDALLATI
-174 KDLAMS
+174 KNLAMS

-207 RAAGLNI
+207 RAAGLNV

-231 RAAGVPTGFYN
+231 RASGVPTGFYN

-298 DPSAA
+298 DPAAA

-322 NATNINL
+322 NATNVNL
-329 TTAEQLAGM
+329 STAEQLAGM

-386 PIGGETAAQAEARLK
+386 PIAGETAAQAETRLK
-401 RLQTQEVSAFG
+401 RLQTQETSTFG

-424 GVANQQGVQ
+424 GVGNQQGVS